1 MKIVLSYIK
10 TALYN
15 IKRNKAYAI
24 FYILGTTLAF
34 VFIAIILHVVKLI
47 TTDAEP
53 MLYGDRIVT
62 VSGSQLYNM
71 QGQYIGG
78 IYPMEMEQFFA
89 ALKGYEMVS
98 YDNDESSIVYM
109 NDQLKAVDVSFIG
122 GDYFKMYQYRFID
135 GTSFDREDARE
146 GKKVAVIKESLAR
159 VGFPG
164 GKAVGEK
171 IKIQGIEYEV
181 IGVVADYSMFSA
193 PTLASVW
200 IPYRYNKFIPSAHF
214 CYNVNILFPEDM
226 DVTQMKELVCNNV
239 RATVENRG
247 MTVDILP
254 EKIYTKKEERIR
266 EYGTNI
272 MLYGAGAAIFLLLII
287 PALNIVTLNFS
298 NMESRASEIAIS
310 RAIGATRI
318 SVFFQIMGENFFL
331 VLIGAILGVLLV
343 LLMSYGV
350 QSLVLGGSLNEKML
364 LIASLDMSVIW
375 CQVLPLAIL
384 FSLLSGG
391 LPAYLITRK
400 NIAEVL
406 KGGNE

>member
-98 YDNDESSIVYM
+98 YDNDESSIAYV

-122 GDYFKMYQYRFID
+122 GDYFKMYQFRFID

-146 GKKVAVIKESLAR
+146 GKKVAVIKKVWQESVFR
-159 VGFPG
+159 
-164 GKAVGEK
+164 
-171 IKIQGIEYEV
+171 EV
-181 IGVVADYSMFSA
+181 
-193 PTLASVW
+193 
-200 IPYRYNKFIPSAHF
+200 KPSARKLRF
-214 CYNVNILFPEDM
+214 KVLN
-226 DVTQMKELVCNNV
+226 MK
-239 RATVENRG
+239 
-247 MTVDILP
+247 
-254 EKIYTKKEERIR
+254 
-266 EYGTNI
+266 
-272 MLYGAGAAIFLLLII
+272 
-287 PALNIVTLNFS
+287 
-298 NMESRASEIAIS
+298 
-310 RAIGATRI
+310 
-318 SVFFQIMGENFFL
+318 
-331 VLIGAILGVLLV
+331 
-343 LLMSYGV
+343 
-350 QSLVLGGSLNEKML
+350 
-364 LIASLDMSVIW
+364 
-375 CQVLPLAIL
+375 
-384 FSLLSGG
+384 
-391 LPAYLITRK
+391 
-400 NIAEVL
+400 
-406 KGGNE
+406 

>member
-98 YDNDESSIVYM
+98 YDNDESSIV
-109 NDQLKAVDVSFIG
+109 
-122 GDYFKMYQYRFID
+122 ID

-343 LLMSYGV
+343 LPMSYGV

>member
-62 VSGSQLYNM
+62 VSGAQLYNM

-98 YDNDESSIVYM
+98 YDNDESSTAYV

-146 GKKVAVIKESLAR
+146 GKFDVFCTYTCQCL
-159 VGFPG
+159 
-164 GKAVGEK
+164 
-171 IKIQGIEYEV
+171 
-181 IGVVADYSMFSA
+181 D
-193 PTLASVW
+193 SV
-200 IPYRYNKFIPSAHF
+200 P
-214 CYNVNILFPEDM
+214 V
-226 DVTQMKELVCNNV
+226 
-239 RATVENRG
+239 
-247 MTVDILP
+247 
-254 EKIYTKKEERIR
+254 
-266 EYGTNI
+266 
-272 MLYGAGAAIFLLLII
+272 
-287 PALNIVTLNFS
+287 
-298 NMESRASEIAIS
+298 
-310 RAIGATRI
+310 
-318 SVFFQIMGENFFL
+318 
-331 VLIGAILGVLLV
+331 
-343 LLMSYGV
+343 
-350 QSLVLGGSLNEKML
+350 
-364 LIASLDMSVIW
+364 
-375 CQVLPLAIL
+375 
-384 FSLLSGG
+384 
-391 LPAYLITRK
+391 
-400 NIAEVL
+400 
-406 KGGNE
+406 